1 MIINQ
6 EYKMWKKDAPNL
18 YDLLI
23 LHSLD
28 IPSYS
33 FEWLPNVEVTDEVTS
48 HFALLAPNSPE
59 TDKCCLMKIKV
70 DVPNENKCK
79 DSFI

>member
-6 EYKMWKKDAPNL
+6 EYKFWKKEAPQA
-18 YDLLI
+18 YDFVI

-33 FEWLPNVEVTDEVTS
+33 FEWLPQIEVQDDFTN
-48 HFALLAPNSPE
+48 HYALLAPNSPE
-59 TDKCCLMKIKV
+59 ADKCCLLKVKI
-70 DVPNENKCK
+70 
-79 DSFI
+79 